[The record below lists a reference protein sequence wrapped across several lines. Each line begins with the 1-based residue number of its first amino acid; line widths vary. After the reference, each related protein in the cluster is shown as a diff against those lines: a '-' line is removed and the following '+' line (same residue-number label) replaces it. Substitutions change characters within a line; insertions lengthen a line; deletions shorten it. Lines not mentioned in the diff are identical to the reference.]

1 MIMDLSLFTKIANII
16 VECIKEAT
24 ADTGVADPLIKSFR
38 ASGQQ
43 SMNLLRLPRP
53 QPQQQSPVNDQPAA
67 AQAAPGPQASMN
79 EEKNKKK
86 QEAGAAAVGDIAG
99 ALGGGMGL
107 GGLLG
112 LGGGLAARQNQ

>member
-1 MIMDLSLFTKIANII
+1 MDLSLFTKIANII

-24 ADTGVADPLIKSFR
+24 VDTGVADPLIKSFG
-38 ASGQQ
+38 ASRQQ
-43 SMNLLRLPRP
+43 SINLLRLPRP
-53 QPQQQSPVNDQPAA
+53 QPESQQQSPVNNQPVA
-67 AQAAPGPQASMN
+67 AQPAPGPQASMN